1 MIGWI
6 IFIGT
11 LAIIYVGCF
20 WIAPF
25 IMLCKDFTKR
35 ERLSVVLKLHI
46 CLTIA
51 IVIALGLVVGAY
63 LMKQGV

>member
-20 WIAPF
+20 WIVPF
-25 IMLCKDFTKR
+25 IMLREGFTNR
-35 ERLSVVLKLHI
+35 ERLLIILKGHI
-46 CLTIA
+46 CLVII